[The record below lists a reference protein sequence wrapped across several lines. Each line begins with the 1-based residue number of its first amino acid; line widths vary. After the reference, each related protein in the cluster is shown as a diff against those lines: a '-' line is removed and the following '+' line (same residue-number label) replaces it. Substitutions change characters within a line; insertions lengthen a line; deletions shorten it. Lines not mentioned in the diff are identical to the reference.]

1 MPAVVPKAKRV
12 LKRQRLVQNLGTL
25 GTDAIQKGP
34 KGDKDRS
41 WIEKY
46 NFQSEILET
55 TGLHCT
61 IALSKI

>member
-1 MPAVVPKAKRV
+1 MPAVVPNAKRV
-12 LKRQRLVQNLGTL
+12 LKRQRLVQNLGTF
-25 GTDAIQKGP
+25 GTNPIQKGP

-41 WIEKY
+41 WIENY
-46 NFQSEILET
+46 NFQTEILET